1 MPDRLRALKLKLR
14 ALFSKEAV
22 ETELD
27 DEVRF
32 HIDMQTEENV
42 RRGMHPADARRSAR
56 LAFGGT
62 ERFKERARE
71 ARGTRLLEDVVQD
84 VRYSLRVLRRSPGFT
99 AGVVLTLAVGIGGST
114 AIFSVINNTLLRPM
128 MIREVGRLVRLDDV
142 APGSGGPGHGSNI
155 SPLNIEAVR
164 EQATVFESVSVQQ
177 YRPFVLTGSGE
188 PLRLRG
194 VGVSQ
199 GWLNT
204 LGVQPLRG
212 RGFSS
217 QEHQR
222 GDDADVALIGYGLW
236 QRRFGGERSVIG
248 RSLVLNGR
256 PRTVVGVLPPGFRFP
271 YEGEVWVPLEYD
283 PTNGEEHYLLAF
295 GRLKEGVSLEEA
307 RSELAIISS
316 RLAREHPATNS
327 GWVIAATDLR
337 ENLVRGYDETAIALL
352 SVVGFLLLLGCLNVA
367 NLMLARAVYRRREMA
382 LRAALGA
389 NRGRRFRQLAVE
401 SLVLAAAGG
410 GLGLLLTLLIRP
422 YLSHLVPPVMSVE
435 LAQDE
440 IVLDLRIVGFVIAVS
455 LLAGLIAALAP
466 NLRWSGADLHQALG
480 SGARSGG
487 GVHRSRIGRL
497 LIAAEVA
504 FALILL
510 IGAGGIVAGFVRS
523 QSRPLGFEPAEMLT
537 MRLSLPSYRYE
548 PWERPGIVDEVIRET
563 EGLAG
568 VRSASIGTGNPLLPT
583 WTTSLVPEGRAAAD
597 DEAAYDVNL
606 RVVTPGYFR
615 TLGIPLFQG
624 RGFRSEDDTSGV
636 AVAMLSRDIA
646 QRIWPDS
653 DPIGKRIRLRR
664 ADHDQPWLTVVGVAG
679 DLREIGDTEGALYLP
694 YAQFQTWIVGAEVHL
709 MARAQ
714 GEPSS
719 LIRPVQSAIWGVDSD
734 IPIFAASAM
743 SDVRSDQWIL
753 ERAGAMMGAAFAL
766 FGVLLAGLGVFGVI
780 AYAVSQTR
788 REWAVRGALGARPA
802 QITGA
807 VLLDAARAVLL
818 GVAVG
823 VLGALALNR
832 IIGHLLVRADGL
844 GPGLYIALAAL
855 LTVVGLAAAA
865 LPARA
870 AGRLDP
876 MIILRQE

>member
-1 MPDRLRALKLKLR
+1 MLDRLRALKLRLR
-14 ALFSKEAV
+14 ALFSRDSLEA
-22 ETELD
+22 ELD
-27 DEVRF
+27 DEIRF
-32 HIDMQTEENV
+32 HIDMETEANV
-42 RRGMHPADARRSAR
+42 RRGMHPEDARRAAR

-62 ERFKERARE
+62 ERFKERTRE
-71 ARGTRLLEDVVQD
+71 ARGTRLLEDTVQD

-142 APGSGGPGHGSNI
+142 APGSAGPGDGSNI
-155 SPLNIEAVR
+155 SPLNIEAIR
-164 EQATVFESVSVQQ
+164 ERATVFESVSVQQ

-194 VGVSQ
+194 VGVSE
-199 GWLNT
+199 GWLST
-204 LGVQPLRG
+204 LGIQPIRG
-212 RGFSS
+212 RGFTT
-217 QEHQR
+217 QEHRR

-236 QRRFGGERSVIG
+236 QRRFGGAPGVIG

-256 PRTVVGVLPPGFRFP
+256 ARTVVGVMPRGFRFP

-283 PTNGEEHYLLAF
+283 RTNGAEHYLLAF
-295 GRLKEGVSLEEA
+295 GRLEEGVALEEA
-307 RSELAIISS
+307 RSELTIISND
-316 RLAREHPATNS
+316 LAREYPATNS
-327 GWVIAATDLR
+327 GWVIAATALR

-389 NRGRRFRQLAVE
+389 GRGRRFRQIAVE

-410 GLGLLLTLLIRP
+410 ALGLLLTLLIRP

-440 IVLDLRIVGFVIAVS
+440 IVLDFRIAGFVTAVS

-466 NLRWSGADLHQALG
+466 VLRGSGADLRQTVN

-510 IGAGGIVAGFVRS
+510 IGAGGVVVGFLRTA
-523 QSRPLGFEPAEMLT
+523 SRPLGFEPEEVLT

-548 PWERPGIVDEVIRET
+548 PWERPAIVNEIIRESEAVT
-563 EGLAG
+563 G
-568 VRSASIGTGNPLLPT
+568 VRSASIGTGNPLLPS
-583 WTTSLVPEGRAAAD
+583 WTTSLVPEGRATDDDAA
-597 DEAAYDVNL
+597 ANDVNL

-615 TLGIPLFQG
+615 TLGIQLYQG
-624 RGFRSEDDTSGV
+624 RGFGSGDDSSGV
-636 AVAMLSRDIA
+636 AVAILSRA
-646 QRIWPDS
+646 AARRIWPDS
-653 DPIGKRIRLRR
+653 DPIGKRVRLRR
-664 ADHDQPWLTVVGVAG
+664 ADRGQRWLTIVGVAG
-679 DLREIGDTEGALYLP
+679 DIREIGDIESALYLP

-714 GEPSS
+714 REPRS
-719 LIRPVQSAIWGVDSD
+719 LIRPMESAIWSVDSD
-734 IPIFAASAM
+734 IPIFGAAQM

-753 ERAGAMMGAAFAL
+753 ERSGAMLGAAFAL
-766 FGVLLAGLGVFGVI
+766 FGILLAGLGVFGVI

-807 VLLDAARAVLL
+807 ILLDAARAVLL

-823 VLGALALNR
+823 LLGALALNR
-832 IIGHLLVRADGL
+832 VIGHLLAHADGL
-844 GPGLYIALAAL
+844 GPGLCIALAAL
-855 LTVVGLAAAA
+855 LTAVALAAAA